1 MWRCCRNIKTQYKEQ
16 LEKKKLAP
24 DASQALV
31 HPSPGLVMAARHCHR
46 HCLSQLVDGLLLAV
60 EVRGKKEE
68 AGRMGGKSV
77 VTDNDTKK
85 ILFALSH
92 PTKNNY
98 WKTP

>member
-1 MWRCCRNIKTQYKEQ
+1 MLQEHKNPIQRTVK
-16 LEKKKLAP
+16 EKKKLAP

-31 HPSPGLVMAARHCHR
+31 HPSPGLVMAARHCHCHR
-46 HCLSQLVDGLLLAV
+46 LSQLVDGLLLAVV

-68 AGRMGGKSV
+68 AGRMEGKSV